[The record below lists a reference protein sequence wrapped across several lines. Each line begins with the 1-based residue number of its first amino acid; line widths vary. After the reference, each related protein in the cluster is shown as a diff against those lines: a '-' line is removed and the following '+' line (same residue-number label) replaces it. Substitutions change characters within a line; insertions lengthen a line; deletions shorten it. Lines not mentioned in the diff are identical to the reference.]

1 MAQIPDNGRAAPADA
16 AHGLFTDGARV
27 TDAAGHAAAIV
38 STQRIGSED
47 MAWIRLDGG
56 GMQVLVPVGLLTREP
71 DGALRLPFAFDLAS
85 EGPARMR
92 FPVVEEQLQVEK
104 RTVDTGRGVRLR
116 KTVAERER
124 VLDEPL
130 RRDELVVE
138 HVPVGQI
145 VPASAPPQ
153 TRQEGDTLVV
163 PVLEEVLL
171 VQKQLV
177 LKEEVRITRRQR
189 QVREPQNV
197 VLRSEQ
203 IAVERFDEGRTQR

>member
-1 MAQIPDNGRAAPADA
+1 MAHASPFAT
-16 AHGLFTDGARV
+16 HV
-27 TDAAGHAAAIV
+27 TDAAGHAATIV
-38 STQRIGSED
+38 STQRIGTEE
-47 MAWIRLDGG
+47 MAWIRLDEGG
-56 GMQVLVPVGLLTREP
+56 GTQLLVPMSLLTRTA
-71 DGALRLPFAFDLAS
+71 DGAWRLPFTFDSAPD
-85 EGPARMR
+85 GPARMR

-104 RTVDTGRGVRLR
+104 RLVDTGRGVRLR

-130 RRDELVVE
+130 RRDELLVE

-145 VPASAPPQ
+145 VPEEAPPQ
-153 TRQEGDTLVV
+153 ARYEGDTLVV

-177 LKEEVRITRRQR
+177 LKEEVRITRRQQ
-189 QVREPQNV
+189 QVREPQSV

-203 IAVERFDEGRTQR
+203 VAVERFDEGRNRPPP

>member
-1 MAQIPDNGRAAPADA
+1 MAHAPPFST
-16 AHGLFTDGARV
+16 HV
-27 TDAAGHAAAIV
+27 TDAAGHAATIV
-38 STQRIGSED
+38 STQRIGAEE
-47 MAWIRLDGG
+47 MAWIRLDEGG
-56 GMQVLVPVGLLTREP
+56 GTQVLVPMDLLTRTA
-71 DGALRLPFAFDLAS
+71 DGAWRLPFTFDSAPD
-85 EGPARMR
+85 GPARMR

-104 RTVDTGRGVRLR
+104 RLVDTGRGVRLH

-130 RRDELVVE
+130 RRDELLVE

-145 VPASAPPQ
+145 VPEDAPPQ
-153 TRQEGDTLVV
+153 ARYEGDTLVV

-177 LKEEVRITRRQR
+177 LKEEVRITRRR
-189 QVREPQNV
+189 HQVREPQSV

-203 IAVERFDEGRTQR
+203 VAVERFDEGRDRLPQ